1 MEYQEFKQK
10 LLEELKEVFPKE
22 QGYEVLGQTDQGVG
36 FLKVRNPGKE
46 MEMSMTMNT
55 LHRIAGASGQD
66 FPGVVE
72 LVQET
77 VQGAEQVLEVS
88 EKIRNMDLK
97 SYESVKS
104 HLMVEL
110 ERSEQNGAF
119 LSEGIYEKQAFGAL
133 VPYVAVPLGK
143 REIRTRVT
151 PEMLKDYGIT
161 QKELME
167 QAMVNTQSAKTPRI
181 IPYQMEKTGTTCY
194 AVTDQQRSMSATPIL
209 YPGVMEDLHQ
219 KIGADYY
226 VVPINLREVIAI
238 GKNEGITADTLRK
251 ALREENRNNPK
262 EWMSSKICE
271 YNGEEKKLSVCKT
284 EKVRK
289 QER

>member
-1 MEYQEFKQK
+1 MEYQEFKQN
-10 LLEELKEVFPKE
+10 LVEELKNVFPKE
-22 QGYEVLGQTDQGVG
+22 QGYEVLEQADQGAD

-46 MEMSMTMNT
+46 MEASMPMDT
-55 LHRIAGASGQD
+55 LHRIAESPGQD

-110 ERSEQNGAF
+110 ERAEQNGAF

-143 REIRTRVT
+143 GEIRTRVT
-151 PEMLKDYGIT
+151 PEMLKGYGIT

-167 QAMVNTQSAKTPRI
+167 QAMTNTQAAKPARI
-181 IPYQMEKTGTTCY
+181 IPYQLEKTGTSCY
-194 AVTDQQRSMSATPIL
+194 AITGQNRGRSATPVL
-209 YPGVMEDLHQ
+209 YPEIMEELRQ
-219 KIGADYY
+219 KIGGDYY

-238 GKNEGITADTLRK
+238 GKNENITVDTLRK
-251 ALREENRNNPK
+251 ALREENRRHPQ

>member
-10 LLEELKEVFPKE
+10 LVEELKEVFPKE
-22 QGYEVLGQTDQGVG
+22 QGYKVSAEAHHEMDV
-36 FLKVRNPGKE
+36 LKVQNPGKE
-46 MEMSMTMNT
+46 MKAVMPMNT
-55 LHRIAGASGQD
+55 LHQIAEL
-66 FPGVVE
+66 PGHDIPGIVE
-72 LVQET
+72 LVEET

-88 EKIRNMDLK
+88 EKVRNIDK
-97 SYESVKS
+97 ENYESVKP

-119 LSEGIYEKQAFGAL
+119 LSGGIYEKQAFGAL
-133 VPYVAVPLGK
+133 VPYIAVPFGEGEV
-143 REIRTRVT
+143 RGRIT
-151 PEMLKDYGIT
+151 PEMLKGYGIT

-167 QAMVNTQSAKTPRI
+167 QAMVNTRSAKPPRI
-181 IPYQMEKTGTTCY
+181 IPYQMEKTGITGY
-194 AVTDQQRSMSATPIL
+194 AVTDQQRGMSATPIL
-209 YPGVMEDLHQ
+209 YPGVMEELHQ

-226 VVPINLREVIAI
+226 VVPINLRETIVI
-238 GKNEGITADTLRK
+238 GKNEGITAEVLKKT
-251 ALREENRNNPK
+251 LREENRRNPK
-262 EWMSSKICE
+262 EWMSSKVCE

>member
-10 LLEELKEVFPKE
+10 LVEELKNVFPKE
-22 QGYEVLGQTDQGVG
+22 QGYEVLEQTDQGAD

-46 MEMSMTMNT
+46 MEASLPMDT
-55 LHRIAGASGQD
+55 LYRIAESPGQD
-66 FPGVVE
+66 LPGIVE
-72 LVQET
+72 MVEDT
-77 VQGAEQVLEVS
+77 VQAAEQVLEVS
-88 EKIRNMDLK
+88 EKVRNIDMER
-97 SYESVKS
+97 YESVKP

-133 VPYVAVPLGK
+133 VPYVAVPLSKG
-143 REIRTRVT
+143 EIRTRIT
-151 PEMLKDYGIT
+151 PEMLKGYGIT

-167 QAMVNTQSAKTPRI
+167 QAMANTQSAKQPRI

-194 AVTDQQRSMSATPIL
+194 AVTDNRRGMSAAPIL
-209 YPGVMEDLHQ
+209 YPGVMEELRQ

-226 VVPINLREVIAI
+226 VVPINLRGVIAI
-238 GKNEGITADTLRK
+238 GKNEGITADALRK
-251 ALREENRNNPK
+251 MLREENQMNPK
-262 EWMSSKICE
+262 EWMSSKIFE

>member
-10 LLEELKEVFPKE
+10 LIEGLKKEFPKE
-22 QGYEVLGQTDQGVG
+22 QGYEVFEQSQQGRD
-36 FLKVRNPGKE
+36 FLKVQNSGKE
-46 MEMSMTMNT
+46 MEATMTMSS
-55 LHRIAGASGQD
+55 LHRIAG
-66 FPGVVE
+66 FPEYNIHSVVE

-77 VQGAEQVLEVS
+77 VQGAEQVLGVS
-88 EKIRNMDLK
+88 EKIRSIDLK
-97 SYESVKS
+97 SYDSVKS

-133 VPYVAVPLGK
+133 VPYVSVPLGNG
-143 REIRTRVT
+143 EVRTRIT
-151 PEMLKDYGIT
+151 PEMLESYGLT

-167 QAMVNTQSAKTPRI
+167 QAMANTQAAKPPRI
-181 IPYQMEKTGTTCY
+181 IPYQMETTGTVCY
-194 AVTDQQRSMSATPIL
+194 AVTDQHRGMSATALL
-209 YPGVMEDLHQ
+209 YPGVMEELRQ
-219 KIGADYY
+219 KIGRDYY

-238 GKNEGITADTLRK
+238 GKNGNITVDTLRK
-251 ALREENRNNPK
+251 ALREENRRHPK

-284 EKVRK
+284 EKVRR

>member
-10 LLEELKEVFPKE
+10 LLEELKGVFSQE
-22 QGYEVLGQTDQGVG
+22 QGYEVSEQNGQGED
-36 FLKVRNPGKE
+36 FLKVRHPGKE
-46 MEMSMTMNT
+46 MEASMPMDT
-55 LHRIAGASGQD
+55 LYRIAESPGQD
-66 FPGVVE
+66 LPGIVE
-72 LVQET
+72 MVEDT
-77 VQGAEQVLEVS
+77 VQAAEQVLEVS
-88 EKIRNMDLK
+88 EKVRNIDMER
-97 SYESVKS
+97 YESVKP

-133 VPYVAVPLGK
+133 VPYVAVPLSKG
-143 REIRTRVT
+143 EIRTRIT
-151 PEMLKDYGIT
+151 PEMLKGYGIT

-167 QAMVNTQSAKTPRI
+167 QAMANTQSAKQPRI

-194 AVTDQQRSMSATPIL
+194 AVTDNRRGMSAAPIL
-209 YPGVMEDLHQ
+209 YPGVMEELRQ

-226 VVPINLREVIAI
+226 VVPINLRGVIII
-238 GKNEGITADTLRK
+238 GKNEGIPADALRK
-251 ALREENRNNPK
+251 MLREENRRNPK

>member
-10 LLEELKEVFPKE
+10 LIEELKKEFPKE
-22 QGYEVLGQTDQGVG
+22 QGYEVFDQNQQGRD
-36 FLKVRNPGKE
+36 FLKIQNSGKE
-46 MEMSMTMNT
+46 MEAAMTMSS
-55 LHRIAGASGQD
+55 LHRIAG
-66 FPGVVE
+66 FPEYNIHGVVE

-77 VQGAEQVLEVS
+77 VQGAEQVLGVS
-88 EKIRNMDLK
+88 EKIRSIDLK
-97 SYESVKS
+97 SYDSVKS

-133 VPYVAVPLGK
+133 VPYVSVPLGNG
-143 REIRTRVT
+143 EVRTRIT
-151 PEMLKDYGIT
+151 PEMLESYGLT

-167 QAMVNTQSAKTPRI
+167 QAMANTQAAKPPRI
-181 IPYQMEKTGTTCY
+181 IPYQMETTGTVCY
-194 AVTDQQRSMSATPIL
+194 AVTDQRKGMSATALL
-209 YPGVMEDLHQ
+209 YPGVMEELRQ
-219 KIGADYY
+219 KIGRDYY

-238 GKNEGITADTLRK
+238 GKNGNITVDTLRK
-251 ALREENRNNPK
+251 ALREENRRHPK

-284 EKVRK
+284 EKVRR

>member
-10 LLEELKEVFPKE
+10 LVEELKDVSPKE
-22 QGYEVLGQTDQGVG
+22 QGYEVLEQNGQGED
-36 FLKVRNPGKE
+36 FLKVRHPGKE
-46 MEMSMTMNT
+46 MEAAMSMNS
-55 LHRIAGASGQD
+55 LHRLAG
-66 FPGVVE
+66 FPEYDLHSVVE

-88 EKIRNMDLK
+88 EKIQNMDLK
-97 SYESVKS
+97 SYDSVKS

-110 ERSEQNGAF
+110 ERSEQNGGF

-133 VPYVAVPLGK
+133 VPYVAVPLGEG
-143 REIRTRVT
+143 EIRTRIT
-151 PEMLKDYGIT
+151 PEMLESYGIT

-167 QAMVNTQSAKTPRI
+167 QAMANTQAAKPPRI
-181 IPYQMEKTGTTCY
+181 IPYQMEKTGTACY
-194 AVTDQQRSMSATPIL
+194 AITGRNRGRSATPVL
-209 YPGVMEDLHQ
+209 YPGIMEELRQ
-219 KIGADYY
+219 KIGGDYY
-226 VVPINLREVIAI
+226 VVPINLKEVIAI
-238 GKNEGITADTLRK
+238 GKNENITVDTLRK
-251 ALREENRNNPK
+251 ALREENRGHPK

-284 EKVRK
+284 DKVRK

>member
-10 LLEELKEVFPKE
+10 LLEELKGVFSQE
-22 QGYEVLGQTDQGVG
+22 QGYEVSEQNGQGED
-36 FLKVRNPGKE
+36 FLKVRHPGKE
-46 MEMSMTMNT
+46 MEAAMPMSSLYRISEFPEHD
-55 LHRIAGASGQD
+55 LHS
-66 FPGVVE
+66 VVE

-88 EKIRNMDLK
+88 EKIRSIDMK

-104 HLMVEL
+104 LLMVEL

-133 VPYVAVPLGK
+133 VPYVSVPLGEGEV
-143 REIRTRVT
+143 RARIT
-151 PEMLKDYGIT
+151 PDMLESYGIT

-167 QAMVNTQSAKTPRI
+167 QAMGNTQTAKPPRI
-181 IPYQMEKTGTTCY
+181 IKYDMEKTGTACY
-194 AVTDQQRSMSATPIL
+194 AVTDQRRGMSATAVM
-209 YPGVMEDLHQ
+209 YPGVMEELRQ
-219 KIGADYY
+219 KIGSDYY
-226 VVPINLREVIAI
+226 VVPLNQREVIAI
-238 GKNEGITADTLRK
+238 GKNENITADTLRK
-251 ALREENRNNPK
+251 ALREENRKHPN

-271 YNGEEKKLSVCKT
+271 YDGEEKKLSVCKT

>member
-1 MEYQEFKQK
+1 MEYQEFKQN
-10 LLEELKEVFPKE
+10 LVEELKNVFPKE
-22 QGYEVLGQTDQGVG
+22 QGYEVLEQADQGTD

-46 MEMSMTMNT
+46 MEASMPMDT
-55 LHRIAGASGQD
+55 LHRIAESPGQD

-133 VPYVAVPLGK
+133 VPYVTVPLGK
-143 REIRTRVT
+143 GEIRTRVT
-151 PEMLKDYGIT
+151 PEMLKGYGIT

-167 QAMVNTQSAKTPRI
+167 QAMVNTQSAKPPRI
-181 IPYQMEKTGTTCY
+181 IPYQTEKTGMTCY
-194 AVTDQQRSMSATPIL
+194 AVTDMRRSMSATPIL

-226 VVPINLREVIAI
+226 VVPVNLREVIAI

-251 ALREENRNNPK
+251 ALREENRNNLK

>member
-10 LLEELKEVFPKE
+10 LLEELKGVFSQE
-22 QGYEVLGQTDQGVG
+22 QGYEVSEQNGQGED
-36 FLKVRNPGKE
+36 FLKVRHPGKE
-46 MEMSMTMNT
+46 MEASMPMDT
-55 LHRIAGASGQD
+55 LYRIAESPGQD
-66 FPGVVE
+66 LPGIVE
-72 LVQET
+72 MVEDT
-77 VQGAEQVLEVS
+77 VQAAEQVLEVS
-88 EKIRNMDLK
+88 EKVRNIDMER
-97 SYESVKS
+97 YESVKP

-133 VPYVAVPLGK
+133 VPYVAVPLSKG
-143 REIRTRVT
+143 EIRTRIT
-151 PEMLKDYGIT
+151 PEMLKGYGIT

-167 QAMVNTQSAKTPRI
+167 QAMANTQSAKQPRI

-194 AVTDQQRSMSATPIL
+194 AVTDNRRGMSAAPIL
-209 YPGVMEDLHQ
+209 YPGVMEELCQ

-226 VVPINLREVIAI
+226 VVPINLRGVIII
-238 GKNEGITADTLRK
+238 GKNEGIPADALRK
-251 ALREENRNNPK
+251 MLREENRRNPK